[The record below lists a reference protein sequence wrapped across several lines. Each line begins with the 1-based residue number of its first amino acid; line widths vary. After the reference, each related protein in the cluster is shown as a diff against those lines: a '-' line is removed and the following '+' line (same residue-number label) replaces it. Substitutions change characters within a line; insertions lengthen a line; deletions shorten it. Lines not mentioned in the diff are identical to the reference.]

1 MNSRTKIGNCC
12 SAWIAIALSCG
23 PVLAEERNGLV
34 FLCPFEVLQEAYADL
49 TNPTD
54 ALSLLA
60 IERHVLAI
68 CRESQTALLEI
79 YENNRRLNELF
90 APGIG
95 EERIST
101 PKRPDISGATESRT
115 GIPVAGSAKSPV
127 FELVAVTRQ
136 AGGDPVAILKADGV
150 IGSVRTADELE
161 SGHRVTEVRDD
172 GVVLSAPDG
181 TDVRVE

>member
-1 MNSRTKIGNCC
+1 MNSRTKIGKCC
-12 SAWIAIALSCG
+12 SAWIAVILSGG
-23 PVLAEERNGLV
+23 PALAEERSHLV

-68 CRESQTALLEI
+68 CRESQTTLLEI

-95 EERIST
+95 EERISAARH
-101 PKRPDISGATESRT
+101 PGIPGATETRSGGPGT
-115 GIPVAGSAKSPV
+115 VSAKSPV

-136 AGGDPVAILKADGV
+136 AGGERVAILKADGM
-150 IGSVRTADELE
+150 ISSVRTADELE
-161 SGHRVTEVRDD
+161 SGHRVTEVHDD

-181 TDVRVE
+181 SDVRIE

>member
-1 MNSRTKIGNCC
+1 MNSRTEIGKFC
-12 SAWIAIALSCG
+12 SAWIAIALSG
-23 PVLAEERNGLV
+23 DPALTEERNGLV

-68 CRESQTALLEI
+68 CRESQTTLLEI

-90 APGIG
+90 TPDIG
-95 EERIST
+95 EGRISASR
-101 PKRPDISGATESRT
+101 RPDIPEATET
-115 GIPVAGSAKSPV
+115 GSGGLDAGVGKSPV

-136 AGGDPVAILKADGV
+136 AGGERVAILKADGV
-150 IGSVRTADELE
+150 IGSVRTADELD
-161 SGHRVTEVRDD
+161 SGHRVTEVHDD

-181 TDVRVE
+181 TDFRIE